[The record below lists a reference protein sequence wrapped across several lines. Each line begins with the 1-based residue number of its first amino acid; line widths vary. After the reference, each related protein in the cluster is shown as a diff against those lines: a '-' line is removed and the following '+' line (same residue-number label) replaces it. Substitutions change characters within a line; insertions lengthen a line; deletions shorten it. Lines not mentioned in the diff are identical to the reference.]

1 LNVAQKGRIAA
12 RRRQKAAKARRTW
25 PEGAYT
31 LADTDASLRGS
42 SDPETAAQGCE
53 APAPDGQAPAEEHAA
68 APRSRHSGFWGI
80 ALGSIGVVFGD
91 IGTSPLYAFQAA
103 LGQATRNQAHD
114 PVTPA
119 SIIGVV
125 SLALW
130 ALLLVVTLKYVLF
143 VMRADNKGEGGVLS
157 LMALVQRALGR
168 RTTAIFFLGVVG
180 AALFYGDAII
190 TPAISVL
197 GAFQGMND
205 VPALKAVTS
214 PHFITLISMVILFGL
229 FMTQARGTASIA
241 KLFAPVMLVWFVV
254 IAALGLYHILDDP
267 RVLWALSPH
276 YAAIFMASHKLTSFL
291 VLGSVFLTVTGAEA
305 LYADM
310 GHFGRWPIQASWLF
324 FALPCL
330 LLNYFGQGAYAL
342 KALAEATRLH
352 REFVNQDWFFVMA
365 PAPLR
370 APVVMLAVCAS
381 IIASQAVITGAYSL
395 SQQGVLLGL
404 LPRMD
409 VRRTSETHT
418 GQIYMPQ
425 INSLLMVGVLLLVAM
440 FQSSD
445 NLADAY
451 GLAVTGTMLVTTIL
465 AYIVARRMW
474 RWRAAYALLLVA
486 PLITL
491 DLVFLI
497 ANGLKIASG
506 GWVPL
511 LIGASLFLVMWT
523 WVRGSQ
529 ILTDKTRREAVPL
542 AELIEMLR
550 ARPPHRVPGTA
561 IFLTSDVEMAPVAL
575 MHNLKHNKVLHEKNL
590 IATVR
595 IAETPRVSEAHRIQ
609 VTPINETFKTL
620 VIQYGFMER
629 PNLPKALALCR
640 KQGVK
645 FDIMATSFFLGRRSV
660 VPAAQTAMPLW
671 QDKLYIYLLKNA
683 ANPTEFFRIPPGRV
697 VELGA
702 QISV

>member
-1 LNVAQKGRIAA
+1 MAVQASEAA
-12 RRRQKAAKARRTW
+12 ASTH
-25 PEGAYT
+25 
-31 LADTDASLRGS
+31 DASSRVQSEHPHHGAAG
-42 SDPETAAQGCE
+42 ETQLPSAAAGL
-53 APAPDGQAPAEEHAA
+53 AEEPTVHAHGSKGHA
-68 APRSRHSGFWGI
+68 GFWGM
-80 ALGSIGVVFGD
+80 AVGSIGVVFGD

-103 LGQATRNQAHD
+103 MGQAAKD
-114 PVTPA
+114 PIGRSA
-119 SIIGVV
+119 ILGVV

-130 ALLLVVTLKYVLF
+130 ALILVVTVKYVLF

-157 LMALVQRALGR
+157 LMALAQRALGR
-168 RTTAIFFLGVVG
+168 RTVAIFFLGLIG

-205 VPALKAVTS
+205 VPALKSIVH
-214 PHFITLISMVILFGL
+214 PRVITILSFVILIGL
-229 FMTQARGTASIA
+229 FAVQSRGTASVA
-241 KLFAPVMLVWFVV
+241 KLFGPVM
-254 IAALGLYHILDDP
+254 
-267 RVLWALSPH
+267 VLWFLTLGVLGVSHIANDPGVLLAISPH
-276 YAAIFMASHKLTSFL
+276 FAVEFMVRHGLVGFL

-330 LLNYFGQGAYAL
+330 VLNYFGQGAYAL
-342 KALAEATRLH
+342 QSLASATAH
-352 REFVNQDWFFVMA
+352 HHAFINQDWFFVMA
-365 PAPLR
+365 PPILR
-370 APVVMLAVCAS
+370 GPVVILSVFAA

-395 SQQGVLLGL
+395 SQQGILLGL

-409 VRRTSETHT
+409 VQRTSETQS

-425 INSLLMVGVLLLVAM
+425 INTFLMCGVLVLVAL
-440 FQSSD
+440 FQTAD

-451 GLAVTGTMLVTTIL
+451 GLAVTGTMLVTTVL

-474 RWRAAYALLLVA
+474 MWKLGWVLMLVT
-486 PLITL
+486 PLVIL
-491 DLVFLI
+491 DAVFLA
-497 ANGLKIASG
+497 ANLMKIATG

-511 LIGASLFLVMWT
+511 LIAGSLSLVMWT

-542 AELIEMLR
+542 ADLTEMLR

-561 IFLTSDVEMAPVAL
+561 IFLTSDVDMAPVAL

-595 IAETPRVSEAHRIQ
+595 IAETPRVPESKRIEL
-609 VTPINETFKTL
+609 VPINDVFKQL
-620 VIQYGFMER
+620 VINYGFMER

-660 VPAAQTAMPLW
+660 VPATQTAMPLW

-683 ANPTEFFRIPPGRV
+683 ANPTDFFRIPPGRV

-702 QISV
+702 QITV